1 MLSIQYVYK
10 IKIYIY
16 FEREEYLTNNMC
28 EKIIIIIDFRND
40 LVLCGGTFEL
50 YNKTNKGVVLFF
62 GSLESEKFTPRS
74 RN

>member
-1 MLSIQYVYK
+1 
-10 IKIYIY
+10 
-16 FEREEYLTNNMC
+16 MC